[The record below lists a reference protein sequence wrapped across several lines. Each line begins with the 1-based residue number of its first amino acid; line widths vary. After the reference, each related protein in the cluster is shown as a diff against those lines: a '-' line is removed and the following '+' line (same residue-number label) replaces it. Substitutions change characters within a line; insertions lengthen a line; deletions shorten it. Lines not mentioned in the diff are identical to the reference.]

1 MKAENGHPG
10 SATGAAI
17 EDRLV
22 LEVKGLKR
30 RFGQGEAV
38 VEAVRGIDLELAGGE
53 IVLIMGPSGSGKTTL
68 LSMLGALLRPSEGSI
83 RLGGAEITQLTE
95 HELPALR
102 AKRIGFIFQDFNLMP
117 SLTARENVEVSLNV
131 AGVRG
136 AEARQR
142 AERLLTELEL
152 GHRLDFLPGKLSG
165 GENQRVA
172 IARAL
177 ANDPDLVLAD
187 EPTANLDSSIGREVM
202 RRLREIAKRRGQSVL
217 IVSHDDRIREFVDRV
232 LWLEDGL
239 FKSTRAL
246 VRDPVCGMEIDPVDA
261 RGHERV
267 GEVDYWFCCQG
278 CLEEFRASRES
289 AAAGSH

>member
-1 MKAENGHPG
+1 MNTHNGQPG
-10 SATGAAI
+10 AGTAVTDAG
-17 EDRLV
+17 LV
-22 LEVKGLKR
+22 LDVKGLKR
-30 RFGQGEAV
+30 RFGQGEAA

-102 AKRIGFIFQDFNLMP
+102 AERIGFIFQDFNLMP

-142 AERLLTELEL
+142 AEDLLKELEL

-202 RRLREIAKRRGQSVL
+202 RRLREIAKQRGQSVL

-239 FKSTRAL
+239 FRSTRAL
-246 VRDPVCGMEIDPVDA
+246 VRDPVCGMEIDPAEA
-261 RGHERV
+261 RGHLRV
-267 GEVDYWFCCQG
+267 GEIDYWFCCQG
-278 CLEEFRASRES
+278 CLEEFRAGRES
-289 AAAGSH
+289 AAARP

>member
-1 MKAENGHPG
+1 MRSAGDNG
-10 SATGAAI
+10 
-17 EDRLV
+17 LV
-22 LEVKGLKR
+22 VEVKGLR
-30 RFGQGEAV
+30 RKFGQGDAS
-38 VEAVRGIDLELAGGE
+38 VEAVRGVDLQLAMGE

-83 RLGGAEITQLTE
+83 RLRGVEITKLTE

-102 AKRIGFIFQDFNLMP
+102 AERIGFIFQDFNLMP

-131 AGVRG
+131 MGVKGR
-136 AEARQR
+136 EATQR
-142 AERLLTELEL
+142 AEGLLRELGL

-202 RRLREIAKRRGQSVL
+202 RRLREIAKQRRQSVL

-232 LWLEDGL
+232 LWLEDGV
-239 FKSTRAL
+239 FKHTRSL
-246 VRDPVCGMEIDPVDA
+246 VRDPVCGMEIDPAEA

-267 GEVDYWFCCQG
+267 GEVDYWFCCEG
-278 CLEEFRASRES
+278 CQSEFRAGRE
-289 AAAGSH
+289 AAR

>member
-1 MKAENGHPG
+1 MRGTAVN
-10 SATGAAI
+10 TL
-17 EDRLV
+17 D
-22 LEVKGLKR
+22 VKGLKR
-30 RFGQGEAV
+30 SFGQGEAV
-38 VEAVRGIDLELAGGE
+38 VEAVRGIDLELAAGE

-68 LSMLGALLRPSEGSI
+68 LSMLGALLRPSAGSI

-136 AEARQR
+136 TEARQR
-142 AERLLTELEL
+142 AEHLLRELEL

-239 FKSTRAL
+239 VRSTRAL
-246 VRDPVCGMEIDPVDA
+246 VRDPVCGMEIDPVEA

-278 CLEEFRASRES
+278 CHEEFRAGRE
-289 AAAGSH
+289 AAGARP

>member
-1 MKAENGHPG
+1 MSAAAE
-10 SATGAAI
+10 SF
-17 EDRLV
+17 V
-22 LEVKGLKR
+22 VEVRGLR
-30 RFGQGEAV
+30 RSFGQGAAA
-38 VEAVRGIDLELAGGE
+38 VEAVRGVDLDLAGGE

-68 LSMLGALLRPSEGSI
+68 LSMLGALLRPSEGTI
-83 RLGGAEITQLTE
+83 RLGGVEVTGLTE
-95 HELPALR
+95 RELPAVR
-102 AKRIGFIFQDFNLMP
+102 AERIGFIFQDFNLMP

-131 AGVRG
+131 MGVRG
-136 AEARQR
+136 KEARQR
-142 AERLLTELEL
+142 AERLLRELGL

-202 RRLREIAKRRGQSVL
+202 RRLREIAKQRGQSVL

-232 LWLEDGL
+232 LWLEDGV
-239 FKSTRAL
+239 FKRTRSL
-246 VRDPVCGMEIDPVDA
+246 VRDPVCGMEIDPVEA

-267 GEVDYWFCCQG
+267 GEIDYWFCCEG
-278 CLEEFRASRES
+278 CLAEFRAARREPDANPGVS
-289 AAAGSH
+289 ES